1 MSGGLRQNAA
11 RAASA
16 RRYVSGRMLKF
27 IRFGLATACV
37 AFGLQAVTIPEILQK
52 VDATTGKPSD
62 TTTEFSTAGIVSAR
76 ATLTGDLVLAYVQ
89 PSGGVGLPV
98 LASRADAALFA
109 PRNDVTLSGKLA
121 EGPFGFAVLKLKS
134 GSVTL
139 QATNKPFGASELR
152 GPAFFADASS
162 LAGRY
167 VQLTNVS
174 FPGGK
179 FSDSGKV
186 TVTGDGGEVTVRV
199 SLATKDREH
208 PVGKV
213 NVFGVPVKID
223 GKWELLA
230 SRILPVDGKAAQALA
245 AKYTCLTCHNAD
257 TKLVGPSYRDIAA
270 RYKDDGEALAKVL
283 TQIEK
288 GGTGRWGV
296 VPMPPLGDK
305 VPAADRKTLG
315 DWILFY
321 RWDAVMAD

>member
-1 MSGGLRQNAA
+1 MRQNAA
-11 RAASA
+11 RAPAA
-16 RRYVSGRMLKF
+16 RRYVRGRMLKL
-27 IRFGLATACV
+27 IRFGFATACV
-37 AFGLQAVTIPEILQK
+37 AFGLQAATIPEILQK
-52 VDATTGKPSD
+52 VDAATGKPLD
-62 TTTEFSTAGIVSAR
+62 TSTEFSTTGIVSAR
-76 ATLTGDLVLAYVQ
+76 ATLAGDLVLAFVQ

-98 LASRADAALFA
+98 LASKADAALFA
-109 PRNDVTLSGKLA
+109 PRNDLTLSGKLA
-121 EGPFGFAVLKLKS
+121 EGPFGFAVLKLKP
-134 GSVTL
+134 GSATL

-152 GPAFFADASS
+152 GPAFFAEAST

-179 FSDSGKV
+179 FPDSGKV
-186 TVTGDGGEVTVRV
+186 TVKGDGGEVTVRV
-199 SLATKDREH
+199 SLATKDREQ

-230 SRILPVDGKAAQALA
+230 SRILPVDGKVAQALA
-245 AKYTCLTCHNAD
+245 AKYTCLTCHNPD

-270 RYKDDGEALAKVL
+270 RYKDDGDALTKVL
-283 TQIEK
+283 GQIEK
-288 GGTGRWGV
+288 GGTGRWGS

-305 VPAADRKTLG
+305 VPAADRKALG

-321 RWDAVMAD
+321 RWDAILAD